1 MRIGIRVDANE
12 VVASG
17 HIMRCRT
24 IAESLR
30 ELGQE
35 PIFISADD
43 GIATYIEGEGYE
55 HIVLGT
61 DWQDLDSEVDKIK
74 EVLLQKE
81 ITSIILDTYYVT
93 LNYMENL
100 KKAGIK
106 IMYID
111 DLDKFKS
118 PVDALVNYSPS
129 YLECDYEEEYRDSE
143 TKLYTGIEYVP
154 LRRQFRKENRSSS
167 DSVVNLTGNNVCF
180 DTKDI
185 ESDDKRKSDEV
196 GKVNH
201 QNIHIEKDNAD
212 GELASAQNKEI
223 TDIFMT
229 SGGSDPLGISE
240 HVISAILEN
249 SEFKDVTV
257 HLLAGRYFKM
267 TDKLTQLSQAKNAY
281 DKPRFIL
288 HQNVSN
294 VAEIMRSCQLGV
306 TPAGTTLYE
315 LSACGVPSVS
325 YIFADNQIA
334 DAVFFDKEGM
344 ISYAGDYR
352 VDSNK
357 CVASIIDRLTR
368 YKVMGPDERTKIS
381 LLLQSQVDGR
391 GAERIAIAAQNMCR

>member
-55 HIVLGT
+55 HVVLGT
-61 DWQDLDSEVDKIK
+61 DWQNLDSEVDKIK

-93 LNYMENL
+93 LNYMESL

-106 IMYID
+106 ILYID
-111 DLDKFKS
+111 DLDKFKY
-118 PVDALVNYSPS
+118 PVDVLVNYSPS

-154 LRRQFRKENRSSS
+154 LRKQFRQ
-167 DSVVNLTGNNVCF
+167 VNNKQLKIDTITTGNTTSV
-180 DTKDI
+180 
-185 ESDDKRKSDEV
+185 DD
-196 GKVNH
+196 
-201 QNIHIEKDNAD
+201 
-212 GELASAQNKEI
+212 KEI

-240 HVISAILEN
+240 HVICAILEN

-294 VAEIMRSCQLGV
+294 VAEIMSSCQLGV

-334 DAVFFDKEGM
+334 DAVFFDKKGM

-352 VDSNK
+352 IDADK
-357 CVASIIDRLTR
+357 CVASIIDKLMQ
-368 YKVMGPDERTKIS
+368 YKNMGLAGRAKVS
-381 LLLQSQVDGR
+381 VLLQSQVDGR

>member
-30 ELGQE
+30 DLGHE
-35 PIFISADD
+35 PVFISADD
-43 GIATYIEGEGYE
+43 GVAPYFEGERYE

-61 DWQDLDSEVDKIK
+61 DWKDLDSEVDKIK
-74 EVLLQKE
+74 KVLLQKE

-93 LNYMENL
+93 LNYMESL

-106 IMYID
+106 ILYID
-111 DLDKFKS
+111 DLDKFKY
-118 PVDALVNYSPS
+118 PVDVLVNYSPS

-143 TKLYTGIEYVP
+143 TKLCTGIEYVP
-154 LRRQFRKENRSSS
+154 LRKQFCQENKNQSKIETITTANMSNR
-167 DSVVNLTGNNVCF
+167 DVKTNETVDIGKIFEAGNANI
-180 DTKDI
+180 KDCY
-185 ESDDKRKSDEV
+185 
-196 GKVNH
+196 
-201 QNIHIEKDNAD
+201 IEKSNDID
-212 GELASAQNKEI
+212 ELSSVKNKAI

-294 VAEIMRSCQLGV
+294 VAEIMSSCQLGV

-334 DAVFFDKEGM
+334 DAVFFDKKGM
-344 ISYAGDYR
+344 IGYAGDYR
-352 VDSNK
+352 IDADK
-357 CVASIIDRLTR
+357 CVASIVDKLMQ
-368 YKVMGPDERTKIS
+368 YKNMGLAGRAKVS
-381 LLLQSQVDGR
+381 VLLQSQVDGL
-391 GAERIAIAAQNMCR
+391 GAERIAIAAQNM